1 MGKIRIDKAGH
12 FYLDEY
18 DIGPFVADYKLDGE
32 LLVVRLIGDIE
43 MPFEAL
49 VADSDNS
56 DEDEEDS
63 E

>member
-43 MPFEAL
+43 MPKKPRKKK
-49 VADSDNS
+49 VK
-56 DEDEEDS
+56 DER
-63 E
+63 